1 MAVKLDM
8 VAQSFNK
15 VTIGVGLFSHLQ
27 YTEKRFSKKYV

>member
-15 VTIGVGLFSHLQ
+15 VTIGLGLFHN
-27 YTEKRFSKKYV
+27 YNTEKRFGKKYV